1 MALPDV
7 MSYLGGNA
15 KTSDL
20 YLQVILARENVD
32 TGPASLVRGV
42 QAIIEPVI
50 RQWANV
56 YLGSISPSGSFAKGT
71 ANKSGTDIDLFIS
84 LRPHTKETLKEIH
97 DTLTNRLTAT
107 GYQPKPQNVSIGI
120 KVAGYSVD
128 LVPGK
133 RQNFLG
139 QDHSLWR
146 RKAQIWTKTNVVTHI
161 THVRVHNR
169 LDETRIV
176 KLWRDQHG
184 LDFPSFCLELA
195 VIAALPGVS
204 LLTGQRPGLAGRV
217 GSVFTYLRDT
227 LPNARLVD
235 PANTNNIVS
244 DDLTIADKAAIKA
257 AAARALQANNWNQV
271 VT

>member
-1 MALPDV
+1 MVAPDV

-20 YLQVILARENVD
+20 YLRVILGREAVD
-32 TGPASLVRGV
+32 SGPASLVRSV

-56 YLGSISPSGSFAKGT
+56 YLGSISASGSFAKGT

-84 LRPHTKETLKEIH
+84 LRPDTKETLKEIY
-97 DTLTNRLTAT
+97 DSLSKRLTET

-133 RQNFLG
+133 RQNLLG
-139 QDHSLWR
+139 QDHSLFRW
-146 RKAQIWTKTNVVTHI
+146 KPQTWTKTNVLTHI
-161 THVRVHNR
+161 AHVRSRNR

-176 KLWRDQHG
+176 KLWRDQHH

-195 VIAALPGVS
+195 VIEALPGVS
-204 LLTGQRPGLAGRV
+204 LLSGRQIGLAGRV
-217 GSVFTYLRDT
+217 GSVFTYLRDKF
-227 LPNARLVD
+227 PDARLVD

-244 DDLTIADKAAIKA
+244 DDMTLAEKAAVKA
-257 AAARALQANNWNQV
+257 AATKALQATNWNQV